1 MKQLTEL
8 RKIFKDRLWIV
19 SCYTLFCDTFCYT
32 LFRKLVP
39 YVSIDQVLKARKTIL
54 KKLFYD
60 LLSFHVWNH
69 IWMCVRSQHNSK
81 ETD

>member
-8 RKIFKDRLWIV
+8 RKIFKDRSWIV
-19 SCYTLFCDTFCYT
+19 SCYALFCDTFCDT

-54 KKLFYD
+54 NKLFYD
-60 LLSFHVWNH
+60 LLPFHVWNH